1 MITKDTYGKFV
12 VGLSFAFLL
21 FLLICSFVVSFRKI
35 DLLYII
41 TLIVFAIKYIRL
53 EKWFDDRYSLPYF

>member
-21 FLLICSFVVSFRKI
+21 FLLIYSFVVSFRKI

-53 EKWFDDRYSLPYF
+53 EK